1 MIVMTYIRSKKVKG
15 NTYYYVVEGK
25 LNKKGL
31 VKQKVLLYLVLLL
44 NGKVPITVLKGT
56 GNLCFALN

>member
-1 MIVMTYIRSKKVKG
+1 VPIYFVMTYIRSKKVKG

-31 VKQKVLLYLVLLL
+31 VKQKVILYL
-44 NGKVPITVLKGT
+44 
-56 GNLCFALN
+56 GNVKRIIEVFSFYTKHNKD